1 MKFHLKWCEIIWFE
15 MDWFETFLFHGKNF
29 IETSALLDFGGVSY
43 HIDGVIE
50 AASNT
55 VKINKKRTIVCRKSI
70 VLLRV
75 KKGNHGEVQ
84 QTAIRRILS

>member
-1 MKFHLKWCEIIWFE
+1 MAKV
-15 MDWFETFLFHGKNF
+15 F
-29 IETSALLDFGGVSY
+29 IETFTLLDFGGVSY

-55 VKINKKRTIVCRKSI
+55 VKINKKKDFFCRKSI
-70 VLLRV
+70 ILLRV
-75 KKGNHGEVQ
+75 KKGNYGEVQ